1 MIAKRSL
8 GKITPLEGSRM
19 GNAVHIDEIWTERIL
34 DSIRGLEY
42 GTVQIIVHDGRIV
55 QIERTERK
63 RFESSLAKKREADR
77 SL

>member
-1 MIAKRSL
+1 
-8 GKITPLEGSRM
+8 M